1 MIFYMQKRKAPN
13 HKVKCFLC
21 CHLPIFPGRYQPSIV
36 GATELN
42 CRVREGN
49 GCTLTAIDTNFGVN
63 RAYPIRLKARLFH
76 AFRRFV
82 FERRKPFF
90 ILSHQKPSQNPS
102 LLGRRIF
109 GEKVFRTIKEDAQ
122 QILTD
127 LWAIRRWMDENNP
140 PKIGLDMLCPLPRI
154 IPWKLNKVNKFVCE
168 ANPPSP
174 LHHGSGFVIQT
185 CLSGQALGLL
195 VLPSWKCHHS
205 YTRSLST
212 R

>member
-1 MIFYMQKRKAPN
+1 MCRGTVRVPSALERAKLAEQKHLPSASVTQRKK
-13 HKVKCFLC
+13 HSSFDECFSLC
-21 CHLPIFPGRYQPSIV
+21 WHLPIFPGRYQPSIV
-36 GATELN
+36 GASELN
-42 CRVREGN
+42 CRVRDGN

-63 RAYPIRLKARLFH
+63 RAYPIRLKARLFR

-127 LWAIRRWMDENNP
+127 L
-140 PKIGLDMLCPLPRI
+140 
-154 IPWKLNKVNKFVCE
+154 
-168 ANPPSP
+168 
-174 LHHGSGFVIQT
+174 
-185 CLSGQALGLL
+185 
-195 VLPSWKCHHS
+195 
-205 YTRSLST
+205 
-212 R
+212 